1 MQGPV
6 RHFRLAAP
14 FAFLAFFIQYAQAE
28 GTDELVVL
36 GHDPGA
42 RPAAPLIGEFLGR
55 LSEPEDETVPPPGE
69 AEDNLAAGGGLP
81 RTSSLVPSAGSASVV
96 YLDVPLTSPLCV
108 IGPDPVSQRWLVRNR
123 DRLVRMGA
131 FCVLVKTTGHSQ
143 VEKLRKLARPV
154 PVYPLP
160 FDRLAAIHKIR
171 TVPVLLAG
179 KGARVQ

>member
-6 RHFRLAAP
+6 RQFRLAAP
-14 FAFLAFFIQYAQAE
+14 LAILALFIQCAQAD

-42 RPAAPLIGEFLGR
+42 RPAAPLIGDLLGR
-55 LSEPEDETVPPPGE
+55 LSEPEDETASPPGV
-69 AEDNLAAGGGLP
+69 AENNLAAGGGLP
-81 RTSSLVPSAGSASVV
+81 RTSSLVPSPRSAGVV

-108 IGPDPVSQRWLVRNR
+108 VGPDPVSQRWLVRHR

-131 FCVLVKTTGHSQ
+131 FCVLVKTTGRRQ
-143 VEKLRKLARPV
+143 VEMLRKLARPV

-160 FDRLAAIHKIR
+160 FDRLAAVHGIR